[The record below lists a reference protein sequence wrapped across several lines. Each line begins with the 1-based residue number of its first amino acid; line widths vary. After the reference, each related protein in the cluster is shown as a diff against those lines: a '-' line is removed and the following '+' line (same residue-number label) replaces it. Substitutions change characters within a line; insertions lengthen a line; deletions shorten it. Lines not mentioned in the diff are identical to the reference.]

1 MSTQDMN
8 TQLQDQVAVVTGG
21 AAGIGGAI
29 SRTLVARGAKV
40 VAVDINDDAGAA
52 LENDL
57 GDNVV
62 FLNGDV
68 SKPETAKKAVK
79 LAVEKF
85 GKLTGVVNN
94 AHASRQKPF
103 SDLEQED
110 WDLSFGTGF
119 EATKNFMLA
128 AYPHLKDNGGA
139 IVNFAS
145 GAGIVG
151 QPTQAAYAAAKEAI
165 RGLSRVVA
173 NEWAK
178 DDIRVNVVGPM
189 ALTEGVQKWS
199 EAFPELYQ
207 QSLQRIPLGR
217 FGDPDTDVAPVVA
230 FLLSEDARYITG
242 QTVMVDGG
250 TNKVY

>member
-1 MSTQDMN
+1 MN
-8 TQLQDQVAVVTGG
+8 TQLQDQVTVVTGG

-52 LENDL
+52 LERDL

-62 FLNGDV
+62 FFNGDV
-68 SKPETAKKAVK
+68 SKPETAKKAVE

-94 AHASRQKPF
+94 AHASKQNPF
-103 SDLEQED
+103 TYLEQAD

-139 IVNFAS
+139 IVNFTS
-145 GAGIVG
+145 GAGIIG

-199 EAFPELYQ
+199 EASPELYQ

-217 FGDPDTDVAPVVA
+217 FGDPEVDVAPVVA
-230 FLLSEDARYITG
+230 FLLSDDARYVTG
-242 QTVMVDGG
+242 QTLMADGG

>member
-1 MSTQDMN
+1 MSAQNMN

-52 LENDL
+52 LERDL

-62 FLNGDV
+62 FFNGDV
-68 SKPETAKKAVK
+68 SKPETAKKAVE

-103 SDLEQED
+103 TDLEQAD

-145 GAGIVG
+145 GASIIG
-151 QPTQAAYAAAKEAI
+151 QPTQAAYVSAKEAI

-178 DDIRVNVVGPM
+178 DNIRVNIVGPM

-199 EAFPELYQ
+199 EASPELYQ

-217 FGDPDTDVAPVVA
+217 FGDPGEDVAPVIA
-230 FLLSEDARYITG
+230 FLLSDDSRYITG
-242 QTVMVDGG
+242 QTLMADGG
-250 TNKVY
+250 TNKIY

>member
-8 TQLQDQVAVVTGG
+8 TQLQGQVAVVTGG

-40 VAVDINDDAGAA
+40 VAVDINDASGAT

-68 SKPETAKKAVK
+68 SKPETSKKAME

-94 AHASRQKPF
+94 AHASHQKPF
-103 SDLEQED
+103 TDLEQED

-145 GAGIVG
+145 GAGIIG
-151 QPTQAAYAAAKEAI
+151 QPTQAAYASAKEAI

-207 QSLQRIPLGR
+207 QSL
-217 FGDPDTDVAPVVA
+217 PVSYTHLTLPTSDLV
-230 FLLSEDARYITG
+230 
-242 QTVMVDGG
+242 
-250 TNKVY
+250 